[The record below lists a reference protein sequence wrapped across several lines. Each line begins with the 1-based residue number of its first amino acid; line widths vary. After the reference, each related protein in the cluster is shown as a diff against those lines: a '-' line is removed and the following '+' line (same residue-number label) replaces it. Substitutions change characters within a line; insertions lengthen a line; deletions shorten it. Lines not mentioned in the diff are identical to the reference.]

1 MKKKKYVW
9 LLVGAAIII
18 GAAAAL
24 IYGMKGGKN
33 SKEEETAIT
42 AMYVPYGEG
51 EYIFVGETAGVFTV
65 TAKPDSYEV
74 FDINGN
80 KITMEQLNKGNMV
93 KIYGDNIMAESYPGQ
108 YPGVHRM
115 EVVEEGSP
123 SDADQYQEI
132 VDEIYTEPDPAEP
145 PTMQVEYTTNMA
157 NVTVLANRGGYE
169 WVYTDKDGLS
179 NAVVADS
186 AHVLDWGDLLIDVT
200 LTEPLDLT
208 LSFSDKPMEVTA
220 VRYDSSLRGKAQDAP
235 QGEEVPVAEKDGE
248 FVLEGVDGDY
258 VYEVTGIWENGRATY
273 GFYTVQK

>member
-9 LLVGAAIII
+9 FLVGAAIII
-18 GAAAAL
+18 GVAAAL
-24 IYGMKGGKN
+24 VYGMKGKDA
-33 SKEEETAIT
+33 KEEETAFT

-51 EYIFVGETAGVFTV
+51 EYIFVGETAGVFRV
-65 TAKPDSYEV
+65 TAEPDMYEV

-80 KITMEQLNKGNMV
+80 KISMEQLVKGNMV

-108 YPGVHRM
+108 YPGVTKM

-123 SDADQYQEI
+123 SDADQYQGI

-145 PTMQVEYTTNMA
+145 PTMQVEYTTELA
-157 NVTVLANRGGYE
+157 NAVVLANRGGYE

-186 AHVLDWGDLLIDVT
+186 VHVLDWGDLLIDVT
-200 LTEPLDLT
+200 LTDPLDLT
-208 LSFSDKPMEVTA
+208 LSFSDKPTEVKV
-220 VRYDSSLRGKAQDAP
+220 VRYDSALRGKAQEMP
-235 QGEEVPVAEKDGE
+235 EGEEVPVVEKDGK
-248 FVLEGVDGDY
+248 FMLEGVDGDY
-258 VYEVTGIWENGRATY
+258 VYEVTGVWENGRATY